1 MARRTGTKAAEE
13 QQANEETALAV
24 SRQDTTFKAGSAQE
38 ARVYGK
44 KLEKVLKLR
53 FVDGLTYDEIARVMG
68 IEHTAIERMCKPF
81 RQIMDDPA
89 RVKAFKNQEANILDG
104 VRMLMVDGMIDQLT
118 DPVRRKKM
126 DLSRLTWGYSTLFD
140 KARLERGE
148 STANIRNLSDL
159 VRAADAKD
167 ITQIVEAEVLDE
179 GEASESS
186 QKDSVA

>member
-1 MARRTGTKAAEE
+1 MATGKTKRALEAE
-13 QQANEETALAV
+13 ANEELALSV
-24 SRQDTTFKAGSAQE
+24 SRREALFTPASSKE

-81 RQIMDDPA
+81 KQIMDDPA
-89 RVKAFKNQEANILDG
+89 RVKAFKVQEANILDG
-104 VRMLMVDGMIDQLT
+104 VRMLMVEGMVDQLT

-126 DLSRLTWGYSTLFD
+126 DLSRLTWGYSTLYD

-159 VRAADAKD
+159 IRAAEAKD
-167 ITQIVEAEVLDE
+167 VSDIVEAEVLHE
-179 GEASESS
+179 GNESEGNP
-186 QKDSVA
+186 